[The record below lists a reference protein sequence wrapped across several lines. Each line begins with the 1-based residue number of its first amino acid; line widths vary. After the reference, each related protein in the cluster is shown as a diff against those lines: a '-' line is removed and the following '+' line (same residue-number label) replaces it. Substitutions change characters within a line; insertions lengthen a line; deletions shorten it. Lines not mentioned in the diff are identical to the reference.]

1 MLLNFCMC
9 LHAVQPR
16 FRSSASRLI
25 EEQSLEMNVSVVS
38 AVLRLF
44 FPRKP
49 REHLTTL
56 KSILHPKA
64 QLHAVRIRDKLSKS
78 GAVQEGKEA
87 GKEAGKE
94 PVLPASVEIK
104 EILGLPSASQMLKEC
119 LIECNFLARICCI
132 LL

>member
-87 GKEAGKE
+87 GKE

-104 EILGLPSASQMLKEC
+104 EILGLPSASQTLREC
-119 LIECNFLARICCI
+119 LIECNQARICCI

>member
-87 GKEAGKE
+87 GKE

-119 LIECNFLARICCI
+119 LIECNQARICCI